1 MNTGSRRGKGEKK
14 NPRTEVRGFQKVA
27 EKEGF
32 EPSRP
37 FWGLHD
43 FQSCALDQ
51 TTRLLRVCSTFR
63 SAVLF
68 CVARAGQATIGIIA
82 GFCQKSSPFLKK
94 FKKVFPPSG
103 KGKQRGGRGREVLLL
118 QIEIVTADGAV
129 IRPAAV
135 GPGVHGG
142 DIKIEAGL
150 GFPHAVEAELGR
162 HDAAL
167 VRVVVDGPVG
177 HRRELAGGQRPR
189 P

>member
-1 MNTGSRRGKGEKK
+1 M
-14 NPRTEVRGFQKVA
+14 A

-68 CVARAGQATIGIIA
+68 CVARAGQATMGIIA

-142 DIKIEAGL
+142 DIKIEAGR
-150 GFPHAVEAELGR
+150 GR
-162 HDAAL
+162 ARLPA
-167 VRVVVDGPVG
+167 
-177 HRRELAGGQRPR
+177 RRRGRAWPPRRCARPGRGRWSRWPPGRTGGEQRPR